1 MVMIELDNLIS
12 LAERVVKKAEVYG
25 AEEAE
30 AYISWTRSINS
41 SIQGGLIKLS
51 EGETAGLG
59 IRVVIGKCVGFA
71 AVSSIDEKKVF
82 KAAKDAIK
90 IARIR
95 PADSNF
101 LHLPDP
107 VKRPSKSG
115 YFDDEL
121 LTLTGSDLMNKT
133 SLIVKEAENISQQIT
148 FVSGGIGVSVNQFA
162 VVNSRGINIGD
173 SGTGIGGGIY
183 CKAVEGSEE
192 RTGYESL
199 SSRKLFDFSGIG
211 EIAAKRAINSLG
223 AKKLKITKKLP
234 VLFDNYTSS
243 LFLSLLSYGL
253 SARAVQEKR
262 SALSDKL
269 DTKIA
274 CKNLTVI
281 DDSWMSDGL
290 NTVKYDA
297 EGVPTT
303 VKPVIKKGV
312 LKNYLHNSYTALQ
325 EGKISTGN
333 AARGGEDYLQLP
345 GISPINYLVIPG
357 RKSFDDLISTI
368 AEGILVRYSLMGV
381 GHSNFISGDFG
392 VVASNAFY
400 IKNKTVVHPLDPIMI
415 AGNVYNALK
424 ELEVGSDIRLS
435 FIGKI
440 PSVLV
445 SNLTCTP

>member
-1 MVMIELDNLIS
+1 MVMIDLDNLIS

-30 AYISWTRSINS
+30 AYISRTRSINS
-41 SIQGGLIKLS
+41 SIQGGLINLS

-59 IRVVIGKCVGFA
+59 VRVVLGKRVGFA
-71 AVSSIDEKKVF
+71 AVSSIDEQKVF
-82 KAAKDAIK
+82 KAAHDAIK

-107 VKRPSKSG
+107 VKRSSKSG
-115 YFDDEL
+115 YFDDNML
-121 LTLTGSDLMNKT
+121 GLTGSDLMTKA
-133 SLIVKEAENISQQIT
+133 SIIVKEAEDISQQIT
-148 FVSGGIGVSVNQFA
+148 FVSGGIGVGVNHFA
-162 VVNSRGINIGD
+162 VANSRGINIGD

-183 CKAVEGSEE
+183 CKAVEGGEE
-192 RTGYESL
+192 RTDYESI
-199 SSRKLFDFSGIG
+199 SSRRLFDFSGVG

-223 AKKLKITKKLP
+223 AKRLEEPKRLP

-243 LFLSLLSYGL
+243 VLLSLLSYGL
-253 SARAVQEKR
+253 SARAVQERR
-262 SALSDKL
+262 SALCDKL
-269 DTKIA
+269 GEKIA
-274 CKNLTVI
+274 WKNLTVI

-297 EGVPTT
+297 EGIPTT
-303 VKPVIKKGV
+303 VKPVIEKGV

-325 EGKISTGN
+325 EGKTSTGN
-333 AARGGEDYLQLP
+333 AVRGGEGYLQLP
-345 GISPINYLVIPG
+345 GISPINYSILPG
-357 RKSFDDLISTI
+357 NKSRDDILSTI
-368 AEGILVRYSLMGV
+368 DEGILVKYSLMGV
-381 GHSNFISGDFG
+381 GHSNFISGDFS

-400 IKNKTVVHPLDPIMI
+400 IKNKTVVHPLNPVMI

-424 ELEVGSDIRLS
+424 EIEVGSDIRLS
-435 FIGKI
+435 FIGKT

-445 SNLTCTP
+445 PNLTCTP